1 MSMEP
6 VLPVQIT
13 SLRKR
18 FTAWVYLCLL
28 RISFIRTYQGLPTWY
43 EVRVSEQ
50 NYLGRKGLIDIVI
63 GVNSQSFLNDINS
76 VRPGGYFIY
85 DNTKPWDI
93 GHLRQDITYLGIPM
107 MALSVDNF
115 KDPRTHMLMKNMIYI
130 GALVALLDMDI
141 QILNDLVKDQFKKKE
156 KLIPGNILALELGYN
171 YANEHFSCPLGIRV
185 ERRELIGD
193 RIMTDGNNACGLG
206 AVYAGATVGSWYPI
220 TPSTSVMN
228 AFEKW
233 CKRFRVD
240 ENGKNNFA
248 IIQAEDELAAIGM
261 VLGAAWNGARAFTAT
276 SDRVCP

>member
-1 MSMEP
+1 MELNS
-6 VLPVQIT
+6 VNDLVVRFCNVNGTGSASANNLFAKAIYRMGLPVSPKNIFP
-13 SLRKR
+13 SN
-18 FTAWVYLCLL
+18 
-28 RISFIRTYQGLPTWY
+28 IQGLPTWY

-185 ERRELIGD
+185 KGVNL
-193 RIMTDGNNACGLG
+193 
-206 AVYAGATVGSWYPI
+206 
-220 TPSTSVMN
+220 
-228 AFEKW
+228 
-233 CKRFRVD
+233 
-240 ENGKNNFA
+240 
-248 IIQAEDELAAIGM
+248 
-261 VLGAAWNGARAFTAT
+261 
-276 SDRVCP
+276 